1 MNRFRAI
8 MCVLVAMVFLSGGA
22 GARAKKWTKASIPTH
37 TIRLH
42 EGVLTFPPPVW
53 MDEVKAVGGLKSH
66 RDQYDNYY
74 TLEQIPRNQEF
85 DNWTRLYGV
94 YGYHLPE
101 YDMERFLDES
111 ANVLAL
117 GCREPAKFRVVSAGK
132 DSMILT
138 FYCSGLKAPCG
149 SGGNDSES
157 GLLYVSQVGH
167 SFAKV
172 YMGWRAPCEKVTGS
186 GGWYNR
192 QQVTEALGRLKEV
205 RYSKAG
211 Q

>member
-1 MNRFRAI
+1 MNRLRSVI
-8 MCVLVAMVFLSGGA
+8 CVLIAVILLSGGA
-22 GARAKKWTKASIPTH
+22 GARAEKWSSANNLSH
-37 TIRLH
+37 TVRLL

-53 MDEVKAVGGLKSH
+53 MDEVRNVGGVKCH
-66 RDQYDNYY
+66 RDQHDNYY

-85 DNWTRLYGV
+85 DNWTRMYGV

-111 ANVLAL
+111 VNVLAL
-117 GCREPAKFRVVSAGK
+117 GCRERAKFRVVSTGK

-138 FYCSGLKAPCG
+138 FYCGDLKAPYG
-149 SGGNDSES
+149 PEGNDTEN

-172 YMGWRAPCEKVTGS
+172 YMAWRAPCEKVTGS
-186 GGWYNR
+186 GGWHNR
-192 QQVTEALGRLKEV
+192 QMVAEALGQLKKV
-205 RYSKAG
+205 KYFKAE